1 MTRGGTNR
9 RRTCID
15 TLDDDSILNIF
26 YHCRPPVVL
35 DETDGDGIG
44 LWGGRW
50 ECEYWWYKPARV
62 CRRWR
67 RLILASPSYLG
78 VNLVCRYG
86 TPVADMLAHAPP
98 LPLII
103 DHIPV
108 FEEDPTEME
117 EKILLVLKHRDRVRR
132 IRLRVSDPQ
141 PTRIIE
147 TIDNVYPLL
156 EYLHIQPLTPLAT
169 NLSLSSTLRA
179 PHLRHLVLHN
189 FVFPSGS
196 PLLVGLVTLSLECT
210 PSANFGPKELL
221 QQLPIMPHL
230 ETLRTSFYPPLSNQ
244 DVERQLSQIA
254 PSTHVTLPT
263 LRWFGFEGPSAYM
276 EAVLPRTNMPL
287 LKVTEIVS
295 TTHESDLLNL
305 TTSILFTQQSL
316 WETKHPRLCD
326 VRVTFYNMHM
336 VITMRPQKRTGIPTL
351 HLRLL
356 CLHPATGLRFTVQIF
371 DGVREMFTEVE
382 SLSLEDKTSFESL
395 EEFAIR
401 AGSRWRKLLG
411 SFNQVRTLHVFGGD
425 LVEALSR
432 SLLPHDGES
441 AIELLPMLRVLSC
454 PHGTHVSESCRS
466 FLAARQNAGFPVTIS
481 HQ

>member
-1 MTRGGTNR
+1 MTQGGTNR

-15 TLDDDSILNIF
+15 ILDDDSLLNIF
-26 YHCRPPVVL
+26 YCCRPLVVL
-35 DETDGDGIG
+35 GENDGDGIG
-44 LWGGRW
+44 LWGGKW
-50 ECEYWWYKPARV
+50 DCEHWWYNPAWV

-78 VNLVCRYG
+78 VSLVCRCG
-86 TPVADMLAHAPP
+86 APVADMLAHSPP

-103 DHIPV
+103 DHISAFGDRLTDV
-108 FEEDPTEME
+108 EDE
-117 EKILLVLKHRDRVRR
+117 ILLVLKHRDRVRR
-132 IRLRVSDPQ
+132 IRLRVTDAP
-141 PTRIIE
+141 PTRITE
-147 TIDNVYPLL
+147 ALDKEFPLL
-156 EYLHIQPLTPLAT
+156 EYLHIQPMSPLDT
-169 NLSLSSTLRA
+169 NLLLPSTLRA

-189 FVFPSGS
+189 FVFPTGS

-210 PSANFGPKELL
+210 PSTNFGPKELL

-244 DVERQLSQIA
+244 DVERRLSQIA
-254 PSTHVTLPT
+254 LSTHVTLPT

-276 EAVLPRTNMPL
+276 EAVLPRTTMPL
-287 LKVTEIVS
+287 LKVNEIVS
-295 TTHESDLLNL
+295 TTNESDLLNL
-305 TTSILFTQQSL
+305 TTSILYTQQYL
-316 WETKHPRLCD
+316 WETKNPRLCD
-326 VRVTFYNMHM
+326 VRVTFYKIH
-336 VITMRPQKRTGIPTL
+336 VIITMCPHKRIGMPAL

-382 SLSLEDKTSFESL
+382 SLSLEDKTSFEHL
-395 EEFAIR
+395 EGFTMHSN
-401 AGSRWRKLLG
+401 SRWRELLG
-411 SFNQVRTLHVFGGD
+411 SFNKVKTLHVSGGD
-425 LVEALSR
+425 FIETLFR
-432 SLLPHDGES
+432 SLLPHDGGP

-454 PHGTHVSESCRS
+454 PQDSQIGETCRS